1 MTCATLETQ
10 QTDGEVAQAGERAR
24 GVPHARPATIL
35 VIGHVAHGVQAV
47 LDGQWPRFWAK
58 SCTRLACV
66 RFGLVIR

>member
-24 GVPHARPATIL
+24 GVPYARPATIL
-35 VIGHVAHGVQAV
+35 VIGHVAHRVQAV
-47 LDGQWPRFWAK
+47 LDESPRFWAK